1 MLSKLATRTA
11 VGSVWSQ
18 KGMDLAGSA
27 SHGIQFGAGGP
38 GGGAGGTGGRG
49 FGAGLCPGRTCQHK
63 IESSVKVT
71 AGCR

>member
-1 MLSKLATRTA
+1 MLSKLATRTG

-38 GGGAGGTGGRG
+38 GGGGGGLGGLVDLR
-49 FGAGLCPGRTCQHK
+49 
-63 IESSVKVT
+63 S
-71 AGCR
+71 